1 MNVAPALPRPEVTKA
16 SGPEIVKQEAYITE
30 APKAEMTKLKPSIL
44 GAWGSDIS
52 KPDMA
57 TQEMKQETEIK
68 IGRKMSQFSRMKICI
83 SGQDFQ
89 TKKQNDIS
97 IVENQV
103 TPYPGK
109 ARPPSKPRSTLVSV
123 LQAEMQR

>member
-1 MNVAPALPRPEVTKA
+1 VNVDPALPRPEVTKA
-16 SGPEIVKQEAYITE
+16 SRPEIVKQEAYITE

-57 TQEMKQETEIK
+57 AREMKQETEIE
-68 IGRKMSQFSRMKICI
+68 IGRKMSQFSRKKIGI